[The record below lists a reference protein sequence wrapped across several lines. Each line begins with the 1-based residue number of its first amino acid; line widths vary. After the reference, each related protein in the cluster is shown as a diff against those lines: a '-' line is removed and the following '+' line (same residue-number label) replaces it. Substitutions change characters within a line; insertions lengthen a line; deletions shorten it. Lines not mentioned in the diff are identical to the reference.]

1 MYCNH
6 HFHFPL
12 ALFHVSKLK
21 LRELTPNS
29 PFPPPPI
36 SWQLLLYPPFL
47 WPRPFLA
54 LYINGLMCFSFC
66 VSLSIMTSRFIQ
78 GMCQNYIP
86 FQGWIAHFLQ
96 FICSSI
102 NGLLDFFLPF
112 GYCEAC
118 CYQWAQASCFQRQL
132 IHYMSVLRLINQLPI
147 LDASIAFKF
156 LLL

>member
-1 MYCNH
+1 MMYCNH

-78 GMCQNYIP
+78 GVACVRTTFLFKAEQPIFCSLSVHPSMDY
-86 FQGWIAHFLQ
+86 WIFFCLLAIVKHAAISEHKHLVF
-96 FICSSI
+96 
-102 NGLLDFFLPF
+102 NG
-112 GYCEAC
+112 
-118 CYQWAQASCFQRQL
+118 
-132 IHYMSVLRLINQLPI
+132 N
-147 LDASIAFKF
+147 
-156 LLL
+156 